1 MIFKLSD
8 QTDNLADNSGKEKM
22 IYRIAADLVV
32 LIHFAFILFVVAG
45 GFFVLKWHKVS
56 FFHIPAVVWGVLI
69 EFTGGICPLTPL
81 ENKFRLAGGEAG
93 FTGGFIEEYIVSIIY
108 PDDLTRGIQIL
119 LGFVVIVINISI
131 YGYLLY
137 RRRSKIL

>member
-1 MIFKLSD
+1 
-8 QTDNLADNSGKEKM
+8 M

-32 LIHFAFILFVVAG
+32 LIHFGFILFVVVG
-45 GFFVLKWHKVS
+45 GFLVFKWSKAS
-56 FFHIPAVVWGVLI
+56 FFHIPAVIWGILV

-93 FTGGFIEEYIVSIIY
+93 FKGGFIEKYIIFIIY
-108 PDDLTRGIQIL
+108 PEELTRGIQIL

-131 YGYLLY
+131 YGYLFY
-137 RRRSKIL
+137 KRRAGESKRT